1 MDGISRT
8 HEIDEKCIQNF
19 NQKYLEVLIDVKS
32 PNVDG
37 ILVLELGCESA
48 DLM

>member
-1 MDGISRT
+1 MSRT
-8 HEIDEKCIQNF
+8 HGIDEKCVQNF
-19 NQKYLEVLIDVKS
+19 NQKYLEVRIDVES